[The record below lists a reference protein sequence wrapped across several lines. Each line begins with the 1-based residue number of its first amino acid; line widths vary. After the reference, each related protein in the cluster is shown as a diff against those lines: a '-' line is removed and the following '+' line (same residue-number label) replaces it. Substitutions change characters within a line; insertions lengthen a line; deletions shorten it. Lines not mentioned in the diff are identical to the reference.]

1 MTALA
6 QDRPDEL
13 EAHFDDTIARD
24 RRIEPRDWVPDRYRA
39 TMIRQIAQ
47 HAHSE
52 IIGMQPE
59 GNWITRA
66 PSLRRKAVLIAK
78 VQDEAGHGMYL
89 YSAAETLG
97 ADRADLTAK
106 LVSGGQKYSS
116 IFNYPTLTYADVG
129 VIGWLVDGAAICNQ
143 VPLCRSSYGP
153 YARAMVRICKEESFH
168 QRQGYELLMTMM
180 RGSAAQRAMVQD
192 ATNRFW
198 WPSLMMFGPPDDQS
212 PNTAQ
217 SMAWG
222 VKRHTNDELR
232 QRFVD
237 MTVPQAGKL
246 GVTLP
251 DPDLSWNSERGH
263 YDFGAVDWD
272 EFTAVVKGHGPCN
285 AQRVA
290 HRKGAHDDE
299 PGSARQPRP
308 TPPSRPPGTRASNP
322 GTPWTGGPAD
332 GRDTGALGV
341 AAVRG
346 VPARQAGPQPRAR
359 RVAARGRPADGAAP
373 RPGPLHPPQRG
384 RQHLGRRGRRHH
396 RVQPG

>member
-1 MTALA
+1 MSGATDHPGPAEA
-6 QDRPDEL
+6 SPEIAGL
-13 EAHFDDTIARD
+13 ERYFEDTIARD
-24 RRIEPRDWVPDRYRA
+24 RRIEPRDWMPDAYRA

-66 PSLRRKAVLIAK
+66 PSLRRKAILLAK

-97 ADRADLTAK
+97 ADRADLTDR
-106 LVSGGQKYSS
+106 LITSRQKYSS
-116 IFNYPTLTYADVG
+116 IFNYPTLSYADVG

-180 RGSAAQRAMVQD
+180 RGTQGQRDMVQD
-192 ATNRFW
+192 AVDRTW
-198 WPSLMMFGPPDDQS
+198 WPSMMMFGPPDAAS

-217 SMAWG
+217 SMRWG

-237 MTVPQAGKL
+237 MTVPQAERL

-251 DPDLSWNSERGH
+251 DPDLRWNEEH
-263 YDFGAVDWD
+263 
-272 EFTAVVKGHGPCN
+272 
-285 AQRVA
+285 
-290 HRKGAHDDE
+290 
-299 PGSARQPRP
+299 
-308 TPPSRPPGTRASNP
+308 
-322 GTPWTGGPAD
+322 
-332 GRDTGALGV
+332 
-341 AAVRG
+341 
-346 VPARQAGPQPRAR
+346 
-359 RVAARGRPADGAAP
+359 
-373 RPGPLHPPQRG
+373 
-384 RQHLGRRGRRHH
+384 
-396 RVQPG
+396 